1 MVPNHLF
8 WSFGANK
15 SAVSVKILK
24 MTSEDKNP
32 HLCWKC
38 FNINVNKNVYHRCL
52 ESYPI
57 TFKLSLYLT
66 KEISSG
72 GWIILEVADVVAIR
86 AGFLSDELK
95 RMERETVKKSRVES
109 IFNFIQSPLS
119 VLCVV
124 NYNKKI
130 KNLLSI
136 RGKCWFSCSR
146 WKQGSATWLTIWPS
160 GLTAV
165 YHRRWACNAR
175 YRRIP
180 GCTERS
186 K

>member
-1 MVPNHLF
+1 MVPNHLL

-15 SAVSVKILK
+15 SAESVKIFRMK
-24 MTSEDKNP
+24 SEDKNP

-38 FNINVNKNVYHRCL
+38 FNINVNKNVYIKYHRCL

-95 RMERETVKKSRVES
+95 RMERETVKKSCVES
-109 IFNFIQSPLS
+109 IFNFIQSPLT
-119 VLCVV
+119 VLTPWIFAQKWGRQ
-124 NYNKKI
+124 NMSLEKI
-130 KNLLSI
+130 YFAPWI
-136 RGKCWFSCSR
+136 
-146 WKQGSATWLTIWPS
+146 
-160 GLTAV
+160 
-165 YHRRWACNAR
+165 
-175 YRRIP
+175 
-180 GCTERS
+180 
-186 K
+186 